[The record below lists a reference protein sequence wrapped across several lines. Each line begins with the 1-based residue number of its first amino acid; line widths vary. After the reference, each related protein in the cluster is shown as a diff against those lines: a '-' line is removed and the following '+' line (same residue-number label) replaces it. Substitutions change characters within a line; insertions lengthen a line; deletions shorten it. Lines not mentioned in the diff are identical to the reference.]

1 MANSVL
7 KAWQDALPMYFWSKN
22 HNCLLKWIDIHRI
35 SGWFC
40 VGGKSNQV
48 YRYLT
53 PTQNIDIVKGG
64 ASTYDDGAVFVWDIQ
79 TACRIGWQEF
89 LWIDFIFQILFCC
102 FFICCL
108 NISCDRLEQIL
119 FRWPTNPRTN
129 SWKTHPF
136 YSKFQFP
143 GHELGRSMENS
154 STYQIWMS
162 FPGVGQTNDR
172 EIEMS
177 GNWNDRKTEIQKKT
191 WMSFPV
197 YLSKGWNATWRSA
210 TSFSRHV
217 TTVSSSS
224 NWKHAWIQSF
234 SNIFVY
240 SASFADNCVNWD
252 FALSLI
258 IEMCS
263 SRAFRIR

>member
-1 MANSVL
+1 MIVSLWEEYWWHQKWWRVKLVTFFNPEIFDLDLRRKVRFAFLANFVL

-53 PTQNIDIVKGG
+53 PTQNIDIVKRG

-119 FRWPTNPRTN
+119 FRWPTDR
-129 SWKTHPF
+129 F
-136 YSKFQFP
+136 
-143 GHELGRSMENS
+143 MENS
-154 STYQIWMS
+154 SI
-162 FPGVGQTNDR
+162 
-172 EIEMS
+172 
-177 GNWNDRKTEIQKKT
+177 
-191 WMSFPV
+191 
-197 YLSKGWNATWRSA
+197 
-210 TSFSRHV
+210 
-217 TTVSSSS
+217 
-224 NWKHAWIQSF
+224 
-234 SNIFVY
+234 
-240 SASFADNCVNWD
+240 D
-252 FALSLI
+252 FNFLV
-258 IEMCS
+258 MN
-263 SRAFRIR
+263 

>member
-1 MANSVL
+1 MANFVL

-48 YRYLT
+48 NRYLT

-108 NISCDRLEQIL
+108 NISCDRLQQIL

-154 STYQIWMS
+154 STYQIRMS
-162 FPGVGQTNDR
+162 FPEVGQTNDR

-177 GNWNDRKTEIQKKT
+177 GKLKCPE
-191 WMSFPV
+191 
-197 YLSKGWNATWRSA
+197 
-210 TSFSRHV
+210 
-217 TTVSSSS
+217 
-224 NWKHAWIQSF
+224 
-234 SNIFVY
+234 
-240 SASFADNCVNWD
+240 
-252 FALSLI
+252 
-258 IEMCS
+258 IEMTGKLKFRKKLGWVFQSIRVEMLPEEVKHLFRDMWRRYHPLVIENMLESKVFPTFSCIRPH
-263 SRAFRIR
+263 SRTIVSIEILLCH